1 MTTHTHTRTLATDH
15 AGPTYAELRERF
27 EPVLTA
33 IADGA
38 VERDRE
44 RRLPHPEVRALAAAG
59 FTAVT
64 VPTSQGGGGAGVDTL
79 LRLLIDLGEA
89 DSNLPQLLRAHFAV
103 VNDLLL
109 GVQEG
114 DPDQWFAQIADG
126 AVFGNASHERSAAT
140 VGELETT
147 VSPDGDGYR
156 LIGEKH
162 YSTGSIFADWII
174 VSARTPEGRRAR
186 VTVGIDDPGVEARD
200 DWDGFG
206 QILTGSGST
215 LLRDVSVPASRVR
228 VLEGRGEGDA
238 TTQTAFLQLVLLASL
253 VGAGRSA
260 LREGIGFV
268 RSRTRVYS
276 QGSGETASADPLVQQ
291 VVGRLAAKVAAAE
304 AAVEAA
310 AQSLAA
316 AQTAVAARSQ
326 GRADE
331 GRAAQLIDAAELRTI
346 QAQITVVEDI
356 LAVTTQLFEVGGAS
370 ATSRARGLDR
380 HWRNARTLASHNPVI
395 YQERAVGDRLLN
407 GTDLLYFWSTGETK
421 PSSTPN

>member
-1 MTTHTHTRTLATDH
+1 MTTSTAT
-15 AGPTYAELRERF
+15 TYAELRVRF

-64 VPTSQGGGGAGVDTL
+64 VPTSQGGGGVGVETL
-79 LRLLIDLGEA
+79 LRLLMDLGEA

-109 GVQEG
+109 GVPEG
-114 DPDQWFAQIADG
+114 EPDQWFAQIAGG

-156 LIGEKH
+156 LTGEKH

-174 VSARTPEGRRAR
+174 VSARAPEGRRAR
-186 VTVGIDDPGVEARD
+186 VTVGRDDPGVEARD

-228 VLEGRGEGDA
+228 VLGERGERGEGGEGAA

-253 VGAGRSA
+253 VGAGRAA

-276 QGSGETASADPLVQQ
+276 QGSGSTASSDSLVQQ

-304 AAVEAA
+304 AAVGAA
-310 AQSLAA
+310 AEALAA
-316 AQTAVAARSQ
+316 AQTAV
-326 GRADE
+326 
-331 GRAAQLIDAAELRTI
+331 
-346 QAQITVVEDI
+346 
-356 LAVTTQLFEVGGAS
+356 GA
-370 ATSRARGLDR
+370 
-380 HWRNARTLASHNPVI
+380 
-395 YQERAVGDRLLN
+395 
-407 GTDLLYFWSTGETK
+407 
-421 PSSTPN
+421 